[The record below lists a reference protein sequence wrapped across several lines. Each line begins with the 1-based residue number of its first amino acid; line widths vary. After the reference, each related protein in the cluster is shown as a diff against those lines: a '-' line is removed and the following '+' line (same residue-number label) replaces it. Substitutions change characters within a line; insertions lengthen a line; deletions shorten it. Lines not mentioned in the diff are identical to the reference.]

1 MKTTPIDY
9 VPSIRALLSVLHR
22 NSYYRHFTLYKHIF
36 TTKVNVVIEQ
46 RHPHGVEEPPLAP
59 PLSSALMMMVSK
71 YLSCGVVTYDA
82 HPTSTT
88 RL

>member
-1 MKTTPIDY
+1 MTTSVWSTTTLYTPRP
-9 VPSIRALLSVLHR
+9 VHRLLCLTFNN

-59 PLSSALMMMVSK
+59 PLGGALMMINVSQ
-71 YLSCGVVTYDA
+71 SEG
-82 HPTSTT
+82 S
-88 RL
+88 